1 MALCGAGLINEACTS
16 IHVCNSESMKRRY
29 SSYTLSFA
37 INEFCTLKKFRP
49 QLGSEDIGHSV
60 CVDSLH
66 LWLGSHST
74 RRSQL
79 LDGCLLLPRWLSL

>member
-1 MALCGAGLINEACTS
+1 MALCGAVLSNEAFVQ

-29 SSYTLSFA
+29 YRFTLAFA

-60 CVDSLH
+60 CVDSLY
-66 LWLGSHST
+66 LWLGSHSA

-79 LDGCLLLPRWLSL
+79 LNGCILLPRWLSL